1 MRGLR
6 STAASLPLRQAD
18 LRGMGEGGDG
28 PLPAAYTSGGPARLS
43 SSVRSRGSTV
53 QYVLSRRPRERGRL
67 TKWHRGVWQYVPGG
81 TAHAPKKPG
90 EQARNKGRNHLK
102 PAPGSG
108 ALQVHNLVRLRMAGV
123 YKHHHDPARGW
134 MFSLVEVSTVELR
147 EGQGERHDDGGA
159 RSI

>member
-18 LRGMGEGGDG
+18 LRGMDEGGHRA
-28 PLPAAYTSGGPARLS
+28 LPAASDAGGPARLS
-43 SSVRSRGSTV
+43 VRSRGS
-53 QYVLSRRPRERGRL
+53 RP
-67 TKWHRGVWQYVPGG
+67 G
-81 TAHAPKKPG
+81 TCTRA
-90 EQARNKGRNHLK
+90 QTHLK
-102 PAPGSG
+102 PAAGSG
-108 ALQVHNLVRLRMAGV
+108 ALQVHNLVRLRMSGV

-134 MFSLVEVSTVELR
+134 MFSLVEVNTVELR